1 MPGTTTPPTG
11 SVLELLPLP
20 KTADLSDAQRR
31 GVNCVWCGIVLT
43 PDTARDLG
51 QRPTAEGVI
60 FPRGCPS
67 CVRSEAVRVHNVHSR
82 NCTRCA
88 ADRTACTVRR
98 ALRRLAL
105 EGR

>member
-67 CVRSEAVRVHNVHSR
+67 CVQSPKCGNLNEFLDKAGALTLL
-82 NCTRCA
+82 TRMSNA
-88 ADRTACTVRR
+88 
-98 ALRRLAL
+98 
-105 EGR
+105 G